1 MKFNTDV
8 MLAKVQKNQT
18 VETKS
23 IGKWTAG
30 LNNEL
35 EIFAID
41 EMKSLKARDL
51 YRIATVVRP
60 PFIIRDENAPRGFV
74 GYCIEMID
82 RIAEIVDFDY
92 EIYEVERDGFGW
104 MNDQGE
110 WNGVVRKL
118 VDKEADI
125 GLGTMTVMAERESFI
140 DFTIPYYDMV
150 GISVLMLRNKEK
162 TTLFKF
168 LTVLETDVWLC
179 ILGAYILTRFSKNFF
194 IFIFAERQFFFFVAF

>member
-194 IFIFAERQFFFFVAF
+194 IFIFAERQFFFS

>member
-194 IFIFAERQFFFFVAF
+194 IFIFAERQFLFFVAF